1 MFTWT
6 CRVGRLGVR
15 VLARPKA
22 AVCTLFVLAGCV
34 DGTGGKT
41 AGEGGRAVPIA
52 RQVSLA
58 EGAVIVV
65 PPAGYCID
73 ASSITNRPSGGFAL
87 IASCESLTG
96 RVSTL
101 SVEPAVITVTV
112 SGAREGREQ
121 PQAALLSSALPQ
133 GVAVREMNGDGLTI
147 VQAEADNSALPGARG
162 DRKHW
167 RGAMVINDRLV
178 GLALYGAP
186 GSMVSGPEGERLL
199 VALAE
204 EIRESSPFLERAT
217 PQASSQD
224 PAATVPQSPEVPIA
238 APRQPLRNV
247 FSLLFP

>member
-1 MFTWT
+1 MSTWT
-6 CRVGRLGVR
+6 CRVGGPGVR
-15 VLARPKA
+15 VLARPKV
-22 AVCTLFVLAGCV
+22 AVCALFVLAGCV
-34 DGTGGKT
+34 DATGRNT

-58 EGAVIVV
+58 EGAVVVV
-65 PPAGYCID
+65 PPSGYCID
-73 ASSITNRPSGGFAL
+73 ASSISNRPSGGFAL

-112 SGAREGREQ
+112 SSAREGREQ
-121 PQAALLSSALPQ
+121 PQAELLSNALPQ

-186 GSMVSGPEGERLL
+186 GSLVSGPEGERLL

-204 EIRESSPFLERAT
+204 DIRETSPFLERAAQ
-217 PQASSQD
+217 QATSPD
-224 PAATVPQSPEVPIA
+224 PAATVRQSPDAPNA
-238 APRQPLRNV
+238 APRQPLRSV
-247 FSLLFP
+247 FSRLFP